1 MPMRWTSENDQLL
14 LLKIL
19 ETHDLSVDTNKVAAA
34 WPGTDDNDKP
44 TPRAIRERLVKMRQ
58 IVKASGSGGF
68 TIGGS
73 DTSTPKKAKKTATPV
88 ETPGSKRKRSG
99 KAGTSADDNE
109 NITPLKNEENATSL
123 VKMEAAE
130 DEIDT
135 PTKKKPLHPTL
146 SGNQVQVQS
155 GFVKTEESD
164 EAVFGILTTPTK
176 RSRKASVLPAGM
188 VNYEDDEQGEDD
200 PESSA
205 SEFLPDEACVKMED
219 MDMMNYA

>member
-1 MPMRWTSENDQLL
+1 
-14 LLKIL
+14 
-19 ETHDLSVDTNKVAAA
+19 
-34 WPGTDDNDKP
+34 
-44 TPRAIRERLVKMRQ
+44 MRQ

-155 GFVKTEESD
+155 GRHAGACREMAYSSTSQILVKHSSENATMD
-164 EAVFGILTTPTK
+164 NRWPTLQT
-176 RSRKASVLPAGM
+176 RSEVYHTDDFLLLVIIKNSLYDNKLISACPVLPRLIELSCRHLECSVGGGAR
-188 VNYEDDEQGEDD
+188 
-200 PESSA
+200 
-205 SEFLPDEACVKMED
+205 
-219 MDMMNYA
+219 